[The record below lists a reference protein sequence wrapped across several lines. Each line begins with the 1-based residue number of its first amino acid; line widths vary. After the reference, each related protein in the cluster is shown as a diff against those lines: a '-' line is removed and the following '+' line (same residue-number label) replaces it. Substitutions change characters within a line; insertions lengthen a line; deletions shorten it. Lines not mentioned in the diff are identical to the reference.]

1 MFFSVKVPMKIGGK
15 AFRTC
20 VCYTLTETMKSTV
33 EKLVAEGKAEIYA
46 EARFFCN
53 GKLVAKKEVV
63 KDNLV
68 TENKSK
74 KDKKVK
80 KAEAIEGAVTE
91 EVVAEEVVAE
101 EVVAEAEAIDES
113 EGF

>member
-53 GKLVAKKEVV
+53 GKLVLKKEVV
-63 KDNLV
+63 KNNLV

-80 KAEAIEGAVTE
+80 KAEAVT
-91 EVVAEEVVAE
+91 E